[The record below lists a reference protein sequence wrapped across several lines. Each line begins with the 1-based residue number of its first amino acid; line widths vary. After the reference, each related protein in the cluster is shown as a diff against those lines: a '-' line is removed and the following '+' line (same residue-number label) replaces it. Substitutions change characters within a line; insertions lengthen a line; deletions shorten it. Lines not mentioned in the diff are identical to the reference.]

1 MDCVQEHQEDI
12 MKCVDKSVPELF
24 DKTREHSNIHLMI
37 FCHENCRYEL
47 EPESIDKASW
57 NFNGRLC
64 HFRKGEAIRV
74 CVEKSLLK
82 CKDPT
87 PSNVV
92 NSLLLSMQNATPCK
106 GLSASYTAGTAAAS
120 ASISLLTLVSLM
132 ILVPTQLQV
141 LF

>member
-37 FCHENCRYEL
+37 FSHENC
-47 EPESIDKASW
+47 
-57 NFNGRLC
+57 
-64 HFRKGEAIRV
+64 RKGEAIRV